1 MDKFNDVYL
10 EFNQNDSNI
19 DEINLNAVWVDLD
32 KGIFFFLKDFHLKKA
47 ILFYF

>member
-32 KGIFFFLKDFHLKKA
+32 KGKIYNTHPL
-47 ILFYF
+47 I

>member
-32 KGIFFFLKDFHLKKA
+32 KGKL
-47 ILFYF
+47 Y

>member
-1 MDKFNDVYL
+1 MDKLGDLLTQV
-10 EFNQNDSNI
+10 DSNI

-47 ILFYF
+47 IFGRPD